1 MCKHES
7 VRRATSADMQDICL
21 ECGKVFHNENR
32 FEQAL
37 SAYKSGAVRSMLSL
51 AKSLV
56 ESV

>member
-1 MCKHES
+1 V
-7 VRRATSADMQDICL
+7 VRDQNRNFGTG
-21 ECGKVFHNENR
+21 GKVFHDGNR

-37 SAYKSGAVRSMLSL
+37 SAYKSSAVRSMLSL